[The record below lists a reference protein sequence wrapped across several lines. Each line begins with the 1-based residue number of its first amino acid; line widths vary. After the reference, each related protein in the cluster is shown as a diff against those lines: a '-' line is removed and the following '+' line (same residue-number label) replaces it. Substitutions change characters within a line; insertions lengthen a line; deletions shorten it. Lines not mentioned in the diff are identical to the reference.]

1 MIFDTQLACQMLDE
15 IEANDRLPGTAFWEK
30 ILAAVPLDALKGS
43 GFSEFETYGTWAMTR
58 CPGRYEVRPLHGL
71 RSGKNILGQA
81 PDAETL
87 EWVGQSYDT
96 VAMEKF
102 SASTPLRHLAASG
115 RYRAGHTAV
124 QLNALKERFHVIPA
138 VYGWGRGLW
147 PRFKIWGGKYK
158 RMLRAKQTNKK

>member
-1 MIFDTQLACQMLDE
+1 M
-15 IEANDRLPGTAFWEK
+15 
-30 ILAAVPLDALKGS
+30 PLDALKGS

-81 PDAETL
+81 PDDETL

>member
-1 MIFDTQLACQMLDE
+1 MCT
-15 IEANDRLPGTAFWEK
+15 
-30 ILAAVPLDALKGS
+30 
-43 GFSEFETYGTWAMTR
+43 
-58 CPGRYEVRPLHGL
+58 
-71 RSGKNILGQA
+71 
-81 PDAETL
+81 
-87 EWVGQSYDT
+87 
-96 VAMEKF
+96 EKF
-102 SASTPLRHLAASG
+102 SASPPLRHLAASG